1 MKSNGSGDHPPASKK
16 GTDQT
21 PATQQRLKTLGLGG
35 PFATEEQ
42 QRAIALEMKRKAEAQ
57 RAAMYPWTEQEVIQY
72 IEAFKAQRPDQYAEY
87 LKQEIERSEIEA
99 ELSLEMSR
107 FAASMFQQVSLID
120 LTQLFTMT
128 RDHVRRSMNLKWE
141 KWEKKDV

>member
-1 MKSNGSGDHPPASKK
+1 MKNNGPRDHPPSRKK
-16 GTDQT
+16 GNDQD
-21 PATQQRLKTLGLGG
+21 PAKQPVLKTLGLGG

-87 LKQEIERSEIEA
+87 RKQEIERSEIA
-99 ELSLEMSR
+99 TELSLEMSR

-120 LTQLFTMT
+120 LTQLFTKT

>member
-1 MKSNGSGDHPPASKK
+1 MKTNGHGDHPAHPEKRNDQDPAK
-16 GTDQT
+16 Q
-21 PATQQRLKTLGLGG
+21 PVLKTPGLGG

-42 QRAIALEMKRKAEAQ
+42 QRAITLEMKRKAEAQ

-87 LKQEIERSEIEA
+87 LKQEIERSEIET
-99 ELSLEMSR
+99 ELALEMRR
-107 FAASMFQQVSLID
+107 FAASMFPQVSLID
-120 LTQLFTMT
+120 RIELFTKA
-128 RDHVRRSMNLKWE
+128 RDHVRRSLNLAWE